1 MISRGADEIKVVSSC
16 YLNLNKQRVTF
27 LLALYFAMSLNVQT
41 HFKNL
46 TVLPAFVSA
55 HLGTLYIKLLT
66 IDVNK
71 TEV

>member
-46 TVLPAFVSA
+46 TVFAARFLKCV
-55 HLGTLYIKLLT
+55 
-66 IDVNK
+66 
-71 TEV
+71 

>member
-46 TVLPAFVSA
+46 TVFAARFLKCVWPFYDIA
-55 HLGTLYIKLLT
+55 K
-66 IDVNK
+66 
-71 TEV
+71 

>member
-1 MISRGADEIKVVSSC
+1 MIFTGADEIKVVSSC

-46 TVLPAFVSA
+46 TVFAAKFL
-55 HLGTLYIKLLT
+55 KCLT
-66 IDVNK
+66 ILRHCQVK
-71 TEV
+71 G

>member
-1 MISRGADEIKVVSSC
+1 MISTGADEIKVVSSC

-46 TVLPAFVSA
+46 TVFAARFLKCVWPFYDIA
-55 HLGTLYIKLLT
+55 K
-66 IDVNK
+66 
-71 TEV
+71 

>member
-1 MISRGADEIKVVSSC
+1 MISTGADEIKVVSSC

-46 TVLPAFVSA
+46 TVFAARFLKCV
-55 HLGTLYIKLLT
+55 
-66 IDVNK
+66 
-71 TEV
+71 